1 MDGGSESLDVRLLS
15 TDLILQPSITNR
27 PIYNSYNILLI
38 FSYILNIF
46 QAFPAVFRPW
56 QYNINNFFHQIS
68 HTISR
73 IFCINRASSTPNQ

>member
-38 FSYILNIF
+38 FSLL
-46 QAFPAVFRPW
+46 FPLMAKDRL
-56 QYNINNFFHQIS
+56 QG
-68 HTISR
+68 
-73 IFCINRASSTPNQ
+73 